1 MATSKIEQIIEEI
14 EQYIT
19 EDCKQY
25 PLSKSKIIVDRDRME
40 ELVRQLQMKM
50 PDEIKRYR
58 KILENRNAILDDA
71 QSKADAMLE
80 NANANVQKLV
90 SDHEIVQMAT
100 ADAEAIIA
108 DAQHRAQQ
116 IVKAAQREADE
127 LKQGSLAY
135 VGESLENLQMLIG
148 NAMSSVDSKMK
159 GLMDSMQNYYTIIE
173 DNKNEIAALGSEGN
187 QPVEDDMPLEPTLDE
202 ELQFADL
209 SYE

>member
-19 EDCKQY
+19 EDCKPY
-25 PLSKSKIIVDRDRME
+25 PLSKSKIIVDRNRMD
-40 ELVRQLQMKM
+40 ELVRQLHMKM

-71 QSKADAMLE
+71 QNKADAMLE

-100 ADAEAIIA
+100 ADAEAIVA
-108 DAQHRAQQ
+108 EAQHRAQQ
-116 IVKAAQREADE
+116 IVRAAQKEAQE
-127 LKQGSLAY
+127 LKEGSLAY
-135 VGESLENLQMLIG
+135 VGESLENLQILLG
-148 NAMSSVDSKMK
+148 NAMTSVDSKMK
-159 GLMDSMQNYYTIIE
+159 GIMDTMQNYYTIIE
-173 DNKNEIAALGSEGN
+173 ENKNEIEALGKENMQSE
-187 QPVEDDMPLEPTLDE
+187 EEEMPLEPTLDE